1 MQILIDTFWIEASN
15 YSYPASVRFGPFAAV
30 LPVIVALAGTAV
42 GAVGQISQ
50 AKTESE
56 IRQQN
61 ANMARIQGQMTDQT
75 DKAKQLDLSEQRRK
89 TIGAQIA
96 KYGGAGV
103 DPGAGTP
110 LDVMANTYSQYERD
124 IQYTGYS
131 GDVALTVGGMQANAA
146 DWAAKNVETSGFMN
160 AGTTLLTGVSKAF
173 MPGGAGSSLLNTGS

>member
-1 MQILIDTFWIEASN
+1 MQTLVDTFWVETPDSP
-15 YSYPASVRFGPFAAV
+15 YPANVRFGPFAAI
-30 LPVIVALAGTAV
+30 LPFIALAGTAMS
-42 GAVGQISQ
+42 AVGSIEQGKTQ
-50 AKTESE
+50 AA
-56 IRQQN
+56 ILQQN
-61 ANMARIQGQMTDQT
+61 ANVARIQGQMTDQT

-89 TIGAQIA
+89 MIGSQIA

-103 DPGAGTP
+103 DPGVGTP

-131 GDVALTVGGMQANAA
+131 GDVALTVGGMQANTD
-146 DWAAKNVETSGFMN
+146 DWAAKNAETSGFMN